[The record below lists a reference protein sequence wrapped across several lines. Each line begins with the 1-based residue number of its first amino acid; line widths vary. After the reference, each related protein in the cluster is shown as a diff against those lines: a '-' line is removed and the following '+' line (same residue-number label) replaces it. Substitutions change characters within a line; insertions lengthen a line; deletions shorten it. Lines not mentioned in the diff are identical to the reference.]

1 MRKILKI
8 LLKIIILIAAL
19 YVVFTLIAPG
29 IIDKKY
35 NPVRADAP
43 YEVSES
49 ADKLYRSLDFIADMH
64 CDALLWKRNLLEHND
79 FGQVDIPRMIEAN
92 IALQAFTIVTKSPKG
107 QNFDKNTGETDNIT
121 TLSIAQGRNISTWF
135 DLNERAL
142 DQCSKLHDFSNR
154 SEGKFEIIRSKT
166 DLLGYLDERMSNKN
180 ITAGFLG
187 VEGAHALDGKIEN
200 VEKLFK
206 AGVRMMAPTHFFDN
220 KLGGSAHGISKEGLT
235 NFGKEVILEMQHK
248 NMIVDIAHSSSKM
261 IDDILSIT
269 TKPVISSHTG
279 VKGTCNS
286 VRNLSDDHIRGVAK
300 TGGLISIAMFET
312 AVCGIDAEATAK
324 AIKYV
329 IDLVGPEYVALG
341 SDFDGSVITPFDITG
356 LPLIVEELIKLNI
369 TEDNIRKVMG
379 GNVKRFMLE
388 NLPEN

>member
-1 MRKILKI
+1 
-8 LLKIIILIAAL
+8 
-19 YVVFTLIAPG
+19 
-29 IIDKKY
+29 
-35 NPVRADAP
+35 
-43 YEVSES
+43 
-49 ADKLYRSLDFIADMH
+49 
-64 CDALLWKRNLLEHND
+64 
-79 FGQVDIPRMIEAN
+79 
-92 IALQAFTIVTKSPKG
+92 
-107 QNFDKNTGETDNIT
+107 
-121 TLSIAQGRNISTWF
+121 
-135 DLNERAL
+135 
-142 DQCSKLHDFSNR
+142 
-154 SEGKFEIIRSKT
+154 
-166 DLLGYLDERMSNKN
+166 
-180 ITAGFLG
+180 
-187 VEGAHALDGKIEN
+187 
-200 VEKLFK
+200 
-206 AGVRMMAPTHFFDN
+206 MAPTHFFDN

-279 VKGTCNS
+279 VKGTCDS

>member
-8 LLKIIILIAAL
+8 LLKFIILIAAL
-19 YVVFTLIAPG
+19 YIVFTLIAPG

-35 NPVRADAP
+35 NPVRKTAP
-43 YEVSES
+43 YKVPENV
-49 ADKLYRSLDFIADMH
+49 DKLYKSLDFVADMH
-64 CDALLWKRNLLEHND
+64 CDALLWNRDLLEHND
-79 FGQVDIPRMIEAN
+79 FGQVDIPRMLEAN

-121 TLSIAQGRNISTWF
+121 TLSIAQGRNISSWF
-135 DLNERAL
+135 DLNERAI
-142 DQCSKLHDFSNR
+142 DQCSKLHDFASR
-154 SEGKFEIIRSKT
+154 SDGKFRIIKSKR
-166 DLLGYLDERMSNKN
+166 DLLEYLDDRMRNKD

-187 VEGAHALDGKIEN
+187 VEGAHALNGKIEN
-200 VEKLFK
+200 IEKLFD

-235 NFGKEVILEMQHK
+235 DFGKEVILEMQQK

-261 IDDILSIT
+261 VDDILSIT

-286 VRNLSDDHIRGVAK
+286 VRNLSDDHIKGIAK

-312 AVCGIDAEATAK
+312 AVCGQDAYATAK

-329 IDLVGPEYVALG
+329 IDLVGPDHVALG

-356 LPLIVEELIKLNI
+356 LPLIVNELIKLDISEENI
-369 TEDNIRKVMG
+369 QKVMG